1 MTISPSMMTSRSQGR
16 MMKFSVASAWKSGR
30 YSPVRN
36 ETAVFTAAGLS
47 SRTAL
52 RPSFMVAPVSQVS
65 STINTRRATTMRGGP
80 AITTGRPPLSVR
92 VMTIDAKS
100 RCRMLATTAPGM
112 TPARAIPITTSG
124 SYSRKILRAS
134 ARHISPKNGQST
146 SSTPCGAFR
155 TAPLALRCGGVRG
168 EGGGGGGGGGGGA
181 GMGAEA
187 TLQSHAAA
195 SYFRPMGFWR
205 RLFGGSGAGDI
216 APQRLDYL
224 NEALALER
232 QGGFDAALTSYRLAL
247 RDHPNDAR
255 ILQNMAI
262 AFTKTRRIDEAIRHY
277 RRALEL
283 DRELAGAH
291 YGLAFLLLKRG
302 DPDGAAQH
310 LRAFLA
316 HPPKGPDAQKWI
328 EHATQAL
335 RDLGASGPTKAAAA
349 EAP

>member
-1 MTISPSMMTSRSQGR
+1 
-16 MMKFSVASAWKSGR
+16 
-30 YSPVRN
+30 
-36 ETAVFTAAGLS
+36 
-47 SRTAL
+47 
-52 RPSFMVAPVSQVS
+52 MVAPVSQVS
-65 STINTRRATTMRGGP
+65 STISTRRPVTRRVGP
-80 AITTGRPPLSVR
+80 AMTTGRPPVSVR
-92 VMTIDAKS
+92 VMAMEAKS
-100 RCRMLATTAPGM
+100 RCRMLATTAPGI

-146 SSTPCGAFR
+146 SRTPCGALRAARAFR
-155 TAPLALRCGGVRG
+155 GRGAGGGCGGGGVR
-168 EGGGGGGGGGGGA
+168 GGGGGGGGA
-181 GMGAEA
+181 GMGCEA
-187 TLQSHAAA
+187 TLHSREAA
-195 SYFRPMGFWR
+195 SYFRRMGFWR
-205 RLFGGSGAGDI
+205 RLFGGSGADDVN
-216 APQRLDYL
+216 PQRLDYL

-232 QGGFDAALTSYRLAL
+232 QGDYDAALTSYRLAL

-262 AFTKTRRIDEAIRHY
+262 AFTKARRIDEAIRHY

-310 LRAFLA
+310 LRAFLT
-316 HPPKGPDAQKWI
+316 HPPKEPDAQKWI

-335 RDLGASGPTKAAAA
+335 RDLGASGPTQAAAA

>member
-30 YSPVRN
+30 NSPVRN

-65 STINTRRATTMRGGP
+65 STISTRRPSTMRGGP
-80 AITTGRPPLSVR
+80 AITTGRPPVSSR
-92 VMTIDAKS
+92 VMAIDVKS
-100 RCRMLATTAPGM
+100 RCRMVATTAPGM

-124 SYSRKILRAS
+124 SYSRKTLSAS

-146 SSTPCGAFR
+146 SRTPCGVFR
-155 TAPLALRCGGVRG
+155 TVPRELRGGGVRG
-168 EGGGGGGGGGGGA
+168 GGGMGG
-181 GMGAEA
+181 EA
-187 TLQSHAAA
+187 TLHSHAAA

-205 RLFGGSGAGDI
+205 RLLGGLGADDI

-232 QGGFDAALTSYRLAL
+232 QGDFEAALTSYRLAL

-283 DRELAGAH
+283 DRDLAGAH

-302 DPDGAAQH
+302 DPDGATQH
-310 LRAFLA
+310 LRAFLT
-316 HPPKGPDAQKWI
+316 HPPKGPDAQRWI

-335 RDLGASGPTKAAAA
+335 RDLGGSASGPTQAAAA

>member
-1 MTISPSMMTSRSQGR
+1 MTSRSHGR
-16 MMKFSVASAWKSGR
+16 IIKFSFSSAWKSGV
-30 YSPVRN
+30 YVPGLN
-36 ETAVFTAAGLS
+36 ETAVFTAAGFS
-47 SRTAL
+47 SRTAA
-52 RPSFMVAPVSQVS
+52 RASFIVFPDSQVS
-65 STINTRRATTMRGGP
+65 STSSTRLPVTRRGGP
-80 AITTGRPPLSVR
+80 AITEPSR
-92 VMTIDAKS
+92 VMATDAKS
-100 RCRMLATTAPGM
+100 RCRMLATTAPGI
-112 TPARAIPITTSG
+112 TPALAIPITTSG
-124 SYSRKILRAS
+124 SYSRKIFKAS
-134 ARHISPKNGQST
+134 ARHSSPKNGQST
-146 SSTPCGAFR
+146 WSTPCGV
-155 TAPLALRCGGVRG
+155 LRAKPVFLGMGGWGGV
-168 EGGGGGGGGGGGA
+168 GGGA
-181 GMGAEA
+181 GMGGEA
-187 TLQSHAAA
+187 TLRTRAAA

-205 RLFGGSGAGDI
+205 RLFAGSGADDVQ
-216 APQRLDYL
+216 PQRLDYL

-232 QGGFDAALTSYRLAL
+232 QGDYDAALTSYRLAL
-247 RDHPNDAR
+247 RDHPHDPR

-335 RDLGASGPTKAAAA
+335 RDLGAQP
-349 EAP
+349 APGSIASARAPEERTGSP

>member
-1 MTISPSMMTSRSQGR
+1 
-16 MMKFSVASAWKSGR
+16 
-30 YSPVRN
+30 
-36 ETAVFTAAGLS
+36 
-47 SRTAL
+47 
-52 RPSFMVAPVSQVS
+52 MVAPVSQVS
-65 STINTRRATTMRGGP
+65 STISTRRPVTRRVGP
-80 AITTGRPPLSVR
+80 AMTTGRPPVSVR
-92 VMTIDAKS
+92 VMATEAKS

-112 TPARAIPITTSG
+112 TPARAIPMTTSG
-124 SYSRKILRAS
+124 SYPRNTVSAS
-134 ARHISPKNGQST
+134 ARHSSPKNGQST
-146 SSTPCGAFR
+146 SSTPWG
-155 TAPLALRCGGVRG
+155 ALRPVRVFLGDGVRG
-168 EGGGGGGGGGGGA
+168 EA
-181 GMGAEA
+181 GMGWEA
-187 TLQSHAAA
+187 TLQSQEAA

-205 RLFGGSGAGDI
+205 RLFGGSGADDL

-232 QGGFDAALTSYRLAL
+232 QGDYEAALTSYRLAL

-262 AFTKTRRIDEAIRHY
+262 AFTKTRRLDEAIRHY

-283 DRELAGAH
+283 DRDLAGAH

-310 LRAFLA
+310 LRAFIA
-316 HPPKGPDAQKWI
+316 HPPKGPDAQKWV

-335 RDLGASGPTKAAAA
+335 RDLGDAGPPQAAAA